1 MSHPSGA
8 PDIPRSGRTLLMGIP
23 WLARAI
29 DKGRMRLWGTLGDY
43 VFPCPMDEEI
53 LRVLDLTPLQF
64 LEILKDAPGDE
75 EVLRALSFR
84 VSSLGPGDWMRLD
97 VFLVRHSR
105 LLDDQDREEGRL

>member
-1 MSHPSGA
+1 MSPTSGA
-8 PDIPRSGRTLLMGIP
+8 PDLPRSGRILLMGIP

-29 DKGRMRLWGTLGDY
+29 DKGRMRLCGTLGDY

-53 LRVLDLTPLQF
+53 LRVLGLTPAQF
-64 LEILKDAPGDE
+64 LEILKGASGDKE
-75 EVLRALSFR
+75 ILQALSLR
-84 VSSLGPGDWMRLD
+84 ISSLGPGDWMRLD